1 MSDFSFASVSMI
13 KGLISPN
20 IPLKISNT
28 ALRYAC
34 SNLRAQYSFG
44 QGQRECFSSTRS
56 VKGWGTGEKDLCAP
70 NQFIHQYSA
79 FLISVSLFPYFI
91 FPNENC
97 WFITPKLSVVV
108 SLSPQAFWW
117 DLSSTVIEIP
127 GLAYPLKEVGSFE
140 LLQWAVLGV
149 RSPGIVQHSVGVEIV
164 AQEE

>member
-1 MSDFSFASVSMI
+1 
-13 KGLISPN
+13 
-20 IPLKISNT
+20 
-28 ALRYAC
+28 
-34 SNLRAQYSFG
+34 
-44 QGQRECFSSTRS
+44 
-56 VKGWGTGEKDLCAP
+56 
-70 NQFIHQYSA
+70 
-79 FLISVSLFPYFI
+79 
-91 FPNENC
+91 
-97 WFITPKLSVVV
+97 VVV